1 MNRPRASLVLR
12 GQVVIAAL
20 PGGIETAEAIGLA
33 DGRVVSAGRD
43 REVVEAAARGAA
55 VIDARNV
62 AIVPGIHDFHLHL
75 VGMARSRRALQL
87 DQAPDFA
94 ELLERVSRRAAHLAP
109 DAWLTGRGWSEASLD
124 AGALRRLE
132 AAVGERPAFLYSHD
146 GHSAWASAVARR
158 HAGIAAGTPDPSG
171 GRLEREASGEP
182 NGILR
187 EAATE
192 LVGHIAARLQGDALA
207 DAIDETLAELG
218 GMGITAATDAG
229 DYDDANGVGEYFAF
243 GDSFSSLAE
252 LAPRI
257 APRLRLTLDIPSDA
271 IAAAAEHGLRTGAP
285 FAGLRFG
292 WAKAY
297 ADGALGSRTA
307 ALFAPYSCDEAA
319 GSGILRLG
327 PDQLHAMIGAARP
340 AGIGLAIHAIG
351 DRAAAAVLDAVEAA
365 PPRIPG
371 AVSDRLE
378 HAQLV
383 RPLDRSR
390 FAALGVTASMQPIH
404 AAADHGAVDR
414 CWAGRAAHAFAWRS
428 LAGAGA
434 LLAFGSDAPFET
446 VNPWLGLFAAVRRR
460 FPGEAGPGWHTEE
473 ALDSVTALSAYTL
486 APARAFGALDEGHLR
501 PGAHADLAVMSIDLP
516 TLLAADERLATAHA
530 DLTLVAGHEAHRS

>member
-1 MNRPRASLVLR
+1 MNPPRASLVVR
-12 GQVVIAAL
+12 GQVVVAAL
-20 PGGIETAEAIGLA
+20 PDGIETAEAIGIA

-43 REVVEAAARGAA
+43 RDVVEAAAPGAA
-55 VIDARNV
+55 VIDARDA

-87 DQAPDFA
+87 DEARDFA
-94 ELLERVSRRAAHLAP
+94 TLLERVSRRVADLAP

-124 AGALRRLE
+124 PGALPRLE

-146 GHSAWASAVARR
+146 GHSAWASAAARR
-158 HAGIAAGTPDPSG
+158 WAGLSAGTPDPSG

-192 LVGHIAARLQGDALA
+192 LVGSIAGRLRGEPLA
-207 DAIDETLAELG
+207 EAIDETVAELG
-218 GMGITAATDAG
+218 RMGITAATDAG
-229 DYDDANGVGEYFAF
+229 DYTDAGGVGQYSAF

-257 APRLRLTLDIPSDA
+257 GPRLRLTLDFPSDA
-271 IAAAAEHGLRTGAP
+271 IAAAAQYGLRTGES
-285 FAGLRFG
+285 FVGLRFG

-307 ALFAPYSCDEAA
+307 ALFAPYSCDDVT
-319 GSGILRLG
+319 GSGILRLE
-327 PDQLHAMIGAARP
+327 PEQLDALMAAARP
-340 AGIGLAIHAIG
+340 VGIGLAIHAIG
-351 DRAAAAVLDAVEAA
+351 DRAVATVLNAVQAAAPHLPGAA
-365 PPRIPG
+365 P
-371 AVSDRLE
+371 DRME

-383 RPLDRSR
+383 RPVDRPR
-390 FAALGVTASMQPIH
+390 FATLGVTASMQPIH
-404 AAADHGAVDR
+404 AAADRDAVDR

-428 LAGAGA
+428 LADAGA
-434 LLAFGSDAPFET
+434 LLAFGSDAPFEA
-446 VNPWLGLFAAVRRR
+446 VNPWLGLFSAVRRQ
-460 FPGEAGPGWHTEE
+460 FPGDVGPGWHTEE
-473 ALDSVTALSAYTL
+473 ALDLVAALSAYTL
-486 APARAFGALDEGHLR
+486 APARAIAAGDEGHLR
-501 PGAHADLAVMSIDLP
+501 PGARADLAVLSIDLP

>member
-1 MNRPRASLVLR
+1 MNRPRASVVLR
-12 GQVVIAAL
+12 GQVVVAAL
-20 PGGIETAEAIGLA
+20 PDGIETAEAIGIA
-33 DGRVVSAGRD
+33 DGRVVSAGHD

-55 VIDARNV
+55 VIDARDA

-87 DQAPDFA
+87 DEAGDFA
-94 ELLERVSRRAAHLAP
+94 ALLERVSRRVADLTP
-109 DAWLTGRGWSEASLD
+109 DAWLTGRGWNEASLD
-124 AGALRRLE
+124 AGALQRLE
-132 AAVGERPAFLYSHD
+132 AAVGERPAFLVSHD
-146 GHSAWASAVARR
+146 GHSAWASALARR
-158 HAGIAAGTPDPSG
+158 RAGLSAGTPDPSG

-187 EAATE
+187 EAATG
-192 LVGHIAARLQGDALA
+192 LVGSIAGRLEGELLA
-207 DAIDETLAELG
+207 DAVDETLAELSG
-218 GMGITAATDAG
+218 LGITAATDAG
-229 DYDDANGVGEYFAF
+229 DYDDANGVGGYFAF

-257 APRLRLTLDIPSDA
+257 GPRLRLTLDIPSDA

-285 FAGLRFG
+285 FTSLRFG

-327 PDQLHAMIGAARP
+327 PERLEALIAAARP
-340 AGIGLAIHAIG
+340 AGIGLAIHAVG

-365 PPRIPG
+365 PPRLPG
-371 AVSDRLE
+371 AVADRLE

-383 RPLDRSR
+383 RPRDRER
-390 FAALGVTASMQPIH
+390 FAALGVTASMQPVH
-404 AAADHGAVDR
+404 AAADREAVER
-414 CWAGRAAHAFAWRS
+414 CWAGRAAHAFAWGS
-428 LAGAGA
+428 LASAGA
-434 LLAFGSDAPFET
+434 LLAFGSDAPVET
-446 VNPWLGLFAAVRRR
+446 ANPWLGLFAAVRRR
-460 FPGEAGPGWHTEE
+460 FPGEVGPGWQMEE
-473 ALDSVTALSAYTL
+473 ALDPVAALSAYTL
-486 APARAFGALDEGHLR
+486 APARAIGAIDEGHLR
-501 PGAHADLAVMSIDLP
+501 PGAHADLAVLNIDLP

-530 DLTLVAGHEAHRS
+530 DLTLVAGDEAHRS

>member
-1 MNRPRASLVLR
+1 MNPPRASLVVR
-12 GQVVIAAL
+12 GQVVVAAL
-20 PGGIETAEAIGLA
+20 PDGIETAEAIGIA

-43 REVVEAAARGAA
+43 REVVEAAAPGAA
-55 VIDARNV
+55 VIDARDA

-75 VGMARSRRALQL
+75 VGMARSRRALRL
-87 DQAPDFA
+87 DEARDFA
-94 ELLERVSRRAAHLAP
+94 TILERVSRRVADLAP

-124 AGALRRLE
+124 PGALQRLE

-146 GHSAWASAVARR
+146 GHSAWASAAARR
-158 HAGIAAGTPDPSG
+158 WAGLSTWTPDPSG

-192 LVGHIAARLQGDALA
+192 LVGSIAGRLRGEPLA

-218 GMGITAATDAG
+218 RMGITAATDAG
-229 DYDDANGVGEYFAF
+229 DYTDASGVGRYSAF

-257 APRLRLTLDIPSDA
+257 GPRLRLTLDIPSDA

-285 FAGLRFG
+285 FVGLRFG

-307 ALFAPYSCDEAA
+307 ALFAPYSCDGAT
-319 GSGILRLG
+319 GSGILRLE
-327 PDQLHAMIGAARP
+327 PERLDALMGATRP

-351 DRAAAAVLDAVEAA
+351 DRAVATVLNAVQAA
-365 PPRIPG
+365 PPRQPG
-371 AVSDRLE
+371 AAPDRME

-383 RPLDRSR
+383 RPIDRPR
-390 FAALGVTASMQPIH
+390 FATLGVTASMQPIH
-404 AAADHGAVDR
+404 AAADREAVDR

-428 LAGAGA
+428 LADAGA
-434 LLAFGSDAPFET
+434 LLAFGSDAPFEA
-446 VNPWLGLFAAVRRR
+446 VNPWLGLFAAVRRQ
-460 FPGEAGPGWHTEE
+460 FPGEVGSGWHTEE
-473 ALDSVTALSAYTL
+473 ALDPVAALSAYTL
-486 APARAFGALDEGHLR
+486 APARAIGAVDEGHLR
-501 PGAHADLAVMSIDLP
+501 PSARADLAVLSIDLP